1 MNSSKNGYKFLTTA
15 LALSMLLTGCSNVP
29 NANSEADT
37 SSLTETATE
46 AETAAESVT
55 SAPEA
60 AVQNVSDVSIPASL
74 SYSIDPSSLFSD
86 RDLSGAYDVTTTIT
100 LSGDSAEISGEG
112 AACSDGVLTIT
123 SEGTY
128 RLTGSFSGQV
138 VVNAEGAKVQLVLD
152 DAHISNNSGSAINI
166 LSAKK
171 VFLTLAD
178 GTDNSV
184 SDGADYTDTSDGAPD
199 AAIYSKE
206 SLTINGSGS
215 LTVSGNYQN
224 GIVSKDDIVITG
236 GTLDVTAVSHAIKGK
251 DYVAIADGT
260 ITVKADG
267 DGIKA
272 TNTEDTAKGF
282 VYIGGGKIT
291 IDAAQDGIQAET
303 ELVIED
309 GEVAVTSGGG
319 TANAPAH
326 TDSMMGGFGGGRGN
340 FGGNSGDFPNDSDQN
355 GGDFKGRGNRQQDGN
370 AQPDQSNATPTANV
384 ITNAINT
391 ETTEDTSVSTKALK
405 AGTLLYIG
413 GGSVNAEAADDT
425 LHSNGNL
432 HIAGGSVTLAAGSK
446 GIHADATAAI
456 SAGSVNITQSYEG
469 IEAKDIEVSG
479 GTVTVTS
486 SDDGFNASDGSSQGA
501 MGGAV
506 DASLTISGGNVYV
519 NAGGDGLDSNGDLLV
534 SGGIVLV
541 DGPTNSGNG
550 ALDSNSSLT
559 CTGGLL
565 VAGGA
570 SGMAEYP
577 DGSQET
583 IVLTTTETQA
593 ASTLVTIVDAN
604 GNEILSYTP
613 AKTWN
618 SFIVSSS
625 AFLSG
630 ETYTVYLGGSSS
642 EQAVNGLY
650 EVGGYRSDGTESGS
664 VTMDDTVCFIGE
676 AGGMMGG
683 FGGQRP
689 GGGNF
694 QPGGDFDPS
703 NLPDDFDPSQMPN
716 GGDFDPSNLPDDFD
730 PSQMQLP
737 TDADGNTVQPPQG
750 GHGMRP
756 QNGGDAN
763 NNTAQKS
770 DDQADENALSEG

>member
-1 MNSSKNGYKFLTTA
+1 MNSYKNSYKFLTTA
-15 LALSMLLTGCSNVP
+15 LALSMILTGCSIVP
-29 NANSEADT
+29 NADSETDT
-37 SSLTETATE
+37 SSLTETVAE
-46 AETAAESVT
+46 AETVAESVT

-60 AVQNVSDVSIPASL
+60 AVQTVSDVNIPASL

-100 LSGDSAEISGEG
+100 LSGNSAEISGEG
-112 AACSDGVLTIT
+112 AAFSDGVLTIT
-123 SEGTY
+123 AEGTY
-128 RLTGSFSGQV
+128 RLTGSFSGQII
-138 VVNAEGAKVQLVLD
+138 VNAEGAKVQLVLD
-152 DAHISNNSGSAINI
+152 DAHIASHSGSAISV

-171 VFLTLAD
+171 VFLTLAE

-184 SDGADYTDTSDGAPD
+184 SDDTEYADTSDGAPD

-215 LTVSGNYQN
+215 LTVSGNYQD
-224 GIVSKDDIVITG
+224 GIVSKDDLVITG
-236 GTLDVTAVSHAIKGK
+236 GTVNVTAVSHGIKGK
-251 DYVAIADGT
+251 DYVAIAGGT
-260 ITVKADG
+260 ITVKAGG

-272 TNTEDTAKGF
+272 TNTEDPTKGF
-282 VYIGGGKIT
+282 VYIGGGEIT
-291 IDAAQDGIQAET
+291 IDAQQDGIQAET

-309 GEVAVTSGGG
+309 GEVNVLSGGG
-319 TANAPAH
+319 TANAPEH
-326 TDSMMGGFGGGRGN
+326 TDSMMGGFGG
-340 FGGNSGDFPNDSDQN
+340 FGGRDNFDGNS
-355 GGDFKGRGNRQQDGN
+355 GDFKGRGSRQQDSN
-370 AQPDQSNATPTANV
+370 AQPEQGTASTAANV

-391 ETTEDTSVSTKALK
+391 ENTAEDTENSEDTSDSTKALK

-432 HIAGGSVTLAAGSK
+432 CIAGGSVTLAAGSK
-446 GIHADATAAI
+446 GVHADATAEI
-456 SAGSVNITQSYEG
+456 SSGSLNITQSYEG
-469 IEAKDIEVSG
+469 IEAKDISVSG

-486 SDDGFNASDGSSQGA
+486 SDDGFNASDGSNQGA

-519 NAGGDGLDSNGDLLV
+519 NANGDGLDSNGDLLI

-565 VAGGA
+565 IAAGA
-570 SGMAEYP
+570 SGIAEYP

-583 IVLTTTETQA
+583 IVLTTTDTQS
-593 ASTLVTIVDAN
+593 ASTLVTIVDSN
-604 GNEILSYTP
+604 GNEILSYMPT
-613 AKTWN
+613 KTWN

-650 EVGGYRSDGTESGS
+650 EVGGYRSNGTESGS

-683 FGGQRP
+683 FGGGQKP

-703 NLPDDFDPSQMPN
+703 SLPDDFDPSQMPN
-716 GGDFDPSNLPDDFD
+716 GGDFDSNNLPDDFD

-737 TDADGNTVQPPQG
+737 TDADGNAVQPPQG
-750 GHGMRP
+750 GPGGMKH
-756 QNGGDAN
+756 QNGSSTN
-763 NNTAQKS
+763 QAQEPS
-770 DDQADENALSEG
+770 YQADENALSY